1 MKLKMKF
8 KFLLFLFLTS
18 CATEL
23 NKNYEKNSYSSSGLA
38 YIYSEQD
45 FNDKIIKKR
54 FDNTKLLVAHS
65 KLKTGTLVK
74 LTNPNNNK
82 SINVK
87 IYKKINYPELYQ
99 ILITETVAEKLNL
112 KKEVPYIEIEEI
124 KKNKSFIADRAKT
137 FKEEKKVHNKA
148 PIENVKIDNISKKKK
163 NTNKQINNFSIII
176 AQFYSKESAILLKNR
191 LTQEL
196 TSLDDKKMS
205 IKSKGKN
212 EFELFMGP
220 YSAVNLLK
228 NDYIILKRHG
238 FEELDI
244 KLNE

>member
-18 CATEL
+18 CVTEL
-23 NKNYEKNSYSSSGLA
+23 NKNYEKNSYSSSGFA
-38 YIYSEQD
+38 YIYSDQD
-45 FNDKIIKKR
+45 FDDKIIKKR

-82 SINVK
+82 SINLK
-87 IYKKINYPELYQ
+87 ISKKIDYPELYQ
-99 ILITETVAEKLNL
+99 ILITETVAKKINL

-137 FKEEKKVHNKA
+137 FNEEKKVHNKA

-163 NTNKQINNFSIII
+163 NTNKQINNFSIIV
-176 AQFYSKESAILLKNR
+176 AQFYSKESAMVLKNR
-191 LTQEL
+191 LAQEL
-196 TSLDDKKMS
+196 TSLDSKKMS

>member
-124 KKNKSFIADRAKT
+124 KKNKSFLLT
-137 FKEEKKVHNKA
+137 EL
-148 PIENVKIDNISKKKK
+148 NI
-163 NTNKQINNFSIII
+163 
-176 AQFYSKESAILLKNR
+176 
-191 LTQEL
+191 
-196 TSLDDKKMS
+196 
-205 IKSKGKN
+205 
-212 EFELFMGP
+212 
-220 YSAVNLLK
+220 
-228 NDYIILKRHG
+228 
-238 FEELDI
+238 
-244 KLNE
+244 

>member
-1 MKLKMKF
+1 MKF

-18 CATEL
+18 CVTEL
-23 NKNYEKNSYSSSGLA
+23 NKNYEKNSYSSSGFA
-38 YIYSEQD
+38 YIYSDQD
-45 FNDKIIKKR
+45 FDDKIIKKR

-82 SINVK
+82 SINLK
-87 IYKKINYPELYQ
+87 ISKKIDYPELYQ
-99 ILITETVAEKLNL
+99 ILITETVAKKINL

-137 FKEEKKVHNKA
+137 FNEEKKVHNKA

-163 NTNKQINNFSIII
+163 NTNKQINNFSIIV
-176 AQFYSKESAILLKNR
+176 AQFYSKESAMVLKNR
-191 LTQEL
+191 LAQEL
-196 TSLDDKKMS
+196 TSLDSKKMS

>member
-1 MKLKMKF
+1 MKF